1 MNYISIRVA
10 TLRGDQKISFNA
22 YIKINDKMVLY
33 LKKGDSF
40 EGNRLQKLKDK
51 KLRKMF
57 IVTDEEA
64 NYIDY
69 LDYNIN
75 MAYDNKSNVDIQTR
89 AEIIQ
94 GDQQSKT
101 EEVFEDVDNVESYNL
116 AKEAA
121 GKYVDFILSNDL
133 ALSSIMNINN
143 IENSIDQKISHHS
156 IAVATLSIALANKL
170 GITNSKQTQLLTMGA
185 LLHDF
190 GHFESTIDYTK
201 AVKKMRPL
209 EVSFYLGHPATGAQ
223 KVRNKKHFD
232 EAVINIIEQHE
243 ELIDGSGP
251 GKLLEK
257 QTDPLALIVSSCN
270 AIDRLI
276 TYQDVN
282 KSEAVLVSQMDAP
295 GTHPKAHYKFLE
307 EILKNS

>member
-1 MNYISIRVA
+1 MNYISFRVA
-10 TLRGDQKISFNA
+10 TLRGDQKITFNA

-40 EGNRLQKLKDK
+40 EGARLKKLKDK

-64 NYIDY
+64 NYIEY
-69 LDYNIN
+69 LDRNIN
-75 MAYDNKSNVDIQTR
+75 IAYDNKSNVHIQTR

-101 EEVFEDVDNVESYNL
+101 EEVFEDIDSVESYNL

-121 GKYVDFILSNDL
+121 AKYVDFILSNDQ
-133 ALSSIMNINN
+133 ALSSIMNINSAD
-143 IENSIDQKISHHS
+143 NSLDQKISHHS
-156 IAVATLSIALANKL
+156 IAVATLSIALANRL
-170 GITNSKQTQLLTMGA
+170 GITDPKQTQLLTMGA
-185 LLHDF
+185 LLHDY
-190 GHFESTIDYTK
+190 GHYESTIDYTK
-201 AVKKMRPL
+201 PVNQMRQL
-209 EVSFYLGHPATGAQ
+209 ELSFFSEHPAIGAE
-223 KVRNKKHFD
+223 KVRSKKHFD
-232 EAVINIIEQHE
+232 QAVINIIEQHE

-251 GKLLEK
+251 RKLFEN

-276 TYQDVN
+276 TYQNVN
-282 KSEAVLVSQMDAP
+282 KSEVVFVSQMESP
-295 GTHPKAHYKFLE
+295 STHPEIHYRFLE

>member
-1 MNYISIRVA
+1 MNYISFRVA
-10 TLRGDQKISFNA
+10 TLRGDQKITFNA

-40 EGNRLQKLKDK
+40 EGARLKKLKDK

-57 IVTDEEA
+57 IITEEEA
-64 NYIDY
+64 NYIEY
-69 LDYNIN
+69 LDNNIN
-75 MAYDNKSNVDIQTR
+75 LAYDNKSNVNIQTR

-101 EEVFEDVDNVESYNL
+101 EEVFEDVDNVETYNL

-121 GKYVDFILSNDL
+121 GKYVDFILSNDQ
-133 ALSSIMNINN
+133 ALSSILNINN
-143 IENSIDQKISHHS
+143 AENSIDQKISHHS
-156 IAVATLSIALANKL
+156 IAVATLSIALASKL
-170 GITNSKQTQLLTMGA
+170 GITDPKQTQLLTMGA

-201 AVKKMRPL
+201 PISKMRPL
-209 EVSFYLGHPATGAQ
+209 ELSFYLGHPASGAK
-223 KVRNKKHFD
+223 KVQNKKHFD
-232 EAVINIIEQHE
+232 EAVVNIIEQHE
-243 ELIDGSGP
+243 EQIDGSGP
-251 GKLLEK
+251 IKLLEH

-276 TYQDVN
+276 TYQGVN
-282 KSEAVLVSQMDAP
+282 KDDAIIVSQMEAP
-295 GTHPKAHYKFLE
+295 GTHPEAHYKFLE

>member
-10 TLRGDQKISFNA
+10 TLRGDLKITFNA

-40 EGNRLQKLKDK
+40 EGNRLKKLKDK

-57 IVTDEEA
+57 ITTDEEA

-69 LDYNIN
+69 LDKNIQ
-75 MAYDNKSNVDIQTR
+75 MAYDNSSSVNIHTR

-101 EEVFEDVDNVESYNL
+101 EEVFEDLDNVQSYNL

-121 GKYVDFILSNDL
+121 GKYVDFILSNDQ
-133 ALSSIMNINN
+133 ALNSILNINWA
-143 IENSIDQKISHHS
+143 EHSEDQKISHHS
-156 IAVATLSIALANKL
+156 IAVATLAIALANKL
-170 GITNSKQTQLLTMGA
+170 GITDSKQTQLLTMGA

-201 AVKKMRPL
+201 ARDKMRPL
-209 EVSFYLGHPATGAQ
+209 ELSFYSGHPTIGAQ
-223 KVRNKKHFD
+223 KVRSKKHFD
-232 EAVINIIEQHE
+232 EVVINIIEQHE

-251 GKLLEK
+251 GKLLEN
-257 QTDPLALIVSSCN
+257 QTDPLAVIVSSCN

-276 TYQDVN
+276 TYQGVN
-282 KSEAVLVSQMDAP
+282 KNDVIIVSQMESPRA
-295 GTHPKAHYKFLE
+295 HPVAHYKFLE
-307 EILKNS
+307 EILKYS

>member
-1 MNYISIRVA
+1 MNYISFRVA
-10 TLRGDQKISFNA
+10 TLRGDQKITFNA

-40 EGNRLQKLKDK
+40 EGTRLKKLKDK

-64 NYIDY
+64 NYIEY
-69 LDYNIN
+69 LDNNIN
-75 MAYDNKSNVDIQTR
+75 IAYDNKSNVNIQTR

-94 GDQQSKT
+94 GDQQSKI
-101 EEVFEDVDNVESYNL
+101 EEVFEDIDNVESYNL

-121 GKYVDFILSNDL
+121 GKYVDFILSNDQ
-133 ALSSIMNINN
+133 ALSSIMNINH

-156 IAVATLSIALANKL
+156 IAVATLSIALASKL
-170 GITNSKQTQLLTMGA
+170 GITEAKKTQLLTMGA

-190 GHFESTIDYTK
+190 GHYESTIDYTK
-201 AVKKMRPL
+201 PVSKMRPL
-209 EVSFYLGHPATGAQ
+209 EQSFYSEHPAIGAK
-223 KVRNKKHFD
+223 KVRSKEHFD
-232 EAVINIIEQHE
+232 ESVINIIEQHE
-243 ELIDGSGP
+243 ELIDGTGP
-251 GKLLEK
+251 GKLLEN

-270 AIDRLI
+270 AVDRLM
-276 TYQDVN
+276 TYQNVSR
-282 KSEAVLVSQMDAP
+282 SEVVLVSQMEAP
-295 GTHPKAHYKFLE
+295 GAHPAIHYKFLE

>member
-1 MNYISIRVA
+1 
-10 TLRGDQKISFNA
+10 
-22 YIKINDKMVLY
+22 MVLY
-33 LKKGDSF
+33 LKRGDSF
-40 EGNRLQKLKDK
+40 EGNRLKKLKEK

-57 IVTDEEA
+57 IATEDES
-64 NYIDY
+64 NYLDY
-69 LDYNIN
+69 LDQNIN
-75 MAYDNKSNVDIQTR
+75 MAYDNKSKVNIQTR

-101 EEVFEDVDNVESYNL
+101 EEVFENVDNVASYNL

-121 GKYVDFILSNDL
+121 GKYVDFILNNDQ
-133 ALSSIMNINN
+133 ALSSILNINN
-143 IENSIDQKISHHS
+143 IDHSEDQKISHHS
-156 IAVATLSIALANKL
+156 IAVATLSIALASRL
-170 GITNSKQTQLLTMGA
+170 GINDPKQTQLLAMGA

-201 AVKKMRPL
+201 PVKKMRPL
-209 EVSFYLGHPATGAQ
+209 ELSFYLDHPTVGAQ

-243 ELIDGSGP
+243 ELIDGTGP
-251 GKLLEK
+251 GKLLEN

-276 TYQDVN
+276 TYQGIN
-282 KSEAVLVSQMDAP
+282 KNNAVIVSQMEAP
-295 GTHPKAHYKFLE
+295 AAHPAAHYTLLD

>member
-10 TLRGDQKISFNA
+10 TLRGDQKIAFNA

-33 LKKGDSF
+33 LKRGDSF
-40 EGNRLQKLKDK
+40 EGDRLKKLKDK

-57 IVTDEEA
+57 IITDEEA

-69 LDYNIN
+69 LDKNIN
-75 MAYDNKSNVDIQTR
+75 MAYDNRSNVNIHTR

-101 EEVFEDVDNVESYNL
+101 EGLFEDLDNVQSYNL

-121 GKYVDFILSNDL
+121 GKYVDFILSNDQ
-133 ALSSIMNINN
+133 ALSSILNTNN
-143 IENSIDQKISHHS
+143 TEHSIDQKISHHS
-156 IAVATLSIALANKL
+156 IAVATLAIALASKL
-170 GITNSKQTQLLTMGA
+170 GVTDSKQTQLLTMGA

-190 GHFESTIDYTK
+190 GHFDSTIDYTK
-201 AVKKMRPL
+201 PINKMRPL
-209 EVSFYLGHPATGAQ
+209 ELSFYSGHPANGAQ
-223 KVRNKKHFD
+223 KVRDKKHFD

-251 GKLLEK
+251 GKLLEE

-276 TYQDVN
+276 TYQGVSKNDVFI
-282 KSEAVLVSQMDAP
+282 VSQMEAP
-295 GTHPKAHYKFLE
+295 GTHPAAHYEFLE
-307 EILKNS
+307 EIMKKS